1 MRAKAITLIGTAV
14 LLGACQ
20 AQTDQDANDVLEMEN
35 ATSGAVPVNGTAE
48 TLGTSTTGAGAVQS
62 AELRTVEGRN
72 VGSVAMREENGAA
85 ILTIGVQ
92 GMPEGEYGMH
102 VHAVG
107 RCEGPKFESA
117 GAHWNPDEKQH
128 GKNNPQGPHAGDL
141 DNLRIG
147 SAGSGGATV
156 TLAGVALSSGMAPLL
171 DADGAALMIHAKP
184 DDYRTD
190 PSGNSGDRIACAVL
204 GGPATAGEETAG

>member
-1 MRAKAITLIGTAV
+1 MRARASVLIGTAI
-14 LLGACQ
+14 LLGACEVQ
-20 AQTDQDANDVLEMEN
+20 SEQDAEDVLNMEN
-35 ATSGAVPVNGTAE
+35 ATSGAVPLNGATE

-62 AELRTVEGRN
+62 AVLRTADGRN
-72 VGSVAMREENGAA
+72 VGSVSMREENGAA
-85 ILTIGVQ
+85 ILTIGAQ

-107 RCEGPKFESA
+107 RCEGPKLESA

-190 PSGNSGDRIACAVL
+190 PSGNSGARIACGVV
-204 GGPATAGEETAG
+204 G